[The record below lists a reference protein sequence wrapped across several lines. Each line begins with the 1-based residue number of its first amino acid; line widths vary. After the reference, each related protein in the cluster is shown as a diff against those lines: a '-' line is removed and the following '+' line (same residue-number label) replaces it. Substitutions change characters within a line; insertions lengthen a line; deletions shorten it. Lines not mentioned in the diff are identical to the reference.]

1 MTSNLGES
9 IPCFPGCFFSTTGKR
24 RNSITSSECMEEGQR
39 TSSFLSQ
46 LEPCAGRAA
55 PPTFVSRRRRR
66 FFCIG
71 APTPPPPTFG
81 RRAAE
86 GLPLSGIFSYCIFH
100 LLDLIAIYFKNQKI
114 TVELIDCKLQVATK
128 CRSLNSYLFILCIA
142 YYVT

>member
-1 MTSNLGES
+1 MSCRATQLVDT
-9 IPCFPGCFFSTTGKR
+9 FY
-24 RNSITSSECMEEGQR
+24 
-39 TSSFLSQ
+39 

-55 PPTFVSRRRRR
+55 PPPPTFVSRRRRR
-66 FFCIG
+66 RFVCIG

-128 CRSLNSYLFILCIA
+128 CRSCWHRDRTSPTSGRPTYGER
-142 YYVT
+142 

>member
-1 MTSNLGES
+1 V
-9 IPCFPGCFFSTTGKR
+9 P
-24 RNSITSSECMEEGQR
+24 
-39 TSSFLSQ
+39 
-46 LEPCAGRAA
+46 AA
-55 PPTFVSRRRRR
+55 TPTFVSRRRRR

-71 APTPPPPTFG
+71 APTPPTFG

-128 CRSLNSYLFILCIA
+128 CRSLDSYLFILCIA